1 MLEMTRI
8 RCERRVLVRTALLA
22 AAIFV
27 LPPITDAAK
36 VAAQTQLTGIAAIV
50 NSDPVTRRDLEMRLR
65 MVIVSSGLPP
75 DQSTIRRIRPQ
86 VLRSL
91 IEDNLRLQEAKNRNV
106 SVSPVE
112 LGKAV
117 SEIER
122 RNNMQPGRMLQLLKQ
137 SNIDRAT
144 LDTQLRADLS
154 WGKLI
159 GAQVRRSSIT
169 DEMIDERIA
178 RIESGTGKPE
188 FLVSEIFVPFDLG
201 SSGGDAN
208 RLIADLVSQIRGGAD
223 FGSLARTFSQS
234 TSSAQG
240 GSLGWVRAEQLDPAI
255 GKALP
260 GMKTGDIA
268 GPIRATDGFYILQL
282 RNRRVSR
289 GLAAGQVIVELQQIF
304 LPLPPNPPQTAID
317 LAAASLNRIGSAAN
331 SCTELE
337 ERGKELGAPQSGRL
351 SNVDLSSLEA
361 QIRGAI
367 ENLHTGQASQP
378 IRSGGGM
385 VLLMVC
391 DRQNSSSEGE
401 IRQRVAAELGRER
414 AELISRRML
423 RNLWRQ
429 AVIDIR

>member
-1 MLEMTRI
+1 
-8 RCERRVLVRTALLA
+8 
-22 AAIFV
+22 
-27 LPPITDAAK
+27 
-36 VAAQTQLTGIAAIV
+36 
-50 NSDPVTRRDLEMRLR
+50 MRLR

-86 VLRSL
+86 VLRNL
-91 IEDNLRLQEAKNRNV
+91 IEDNLKLQEAKNRNV

-112 LGKAV
+112 LRTAM
-117 SEIER
+117 SEIEQR
-122 RNNMQPGRMLQLLKQ
+122 INMQPGRMLQMLKQ
-137 SNIDRAT
+137 NNIDRAT

-154 WGKLI
+154 WAKLV
-159 GAQVRRSSIT
+159 GALVRRSSIT

-178 RIESGTGKPE
+178 RIESGKGKPE

-201 SSGGDAN
+201 NSGGDAN
-208 RLIADLVSQIRGGAD
+208 KLIADLVGQIGRGAD

-240 GSLGWVRAEQLDPAI
+240 GNLGWVRAEQLDPAI
-255 GKALP
+255 GTALP

-282 RNRRVSR
+282 RNRRASR
-289 GLAAGQVIVELQQIF
+289 GLTTGPVTVDLQQVF
-304 LPLPPNPPQTAID
+304 LPLPPDPPQSVID
-317 LAAASLNRIGSAAN
+317 SARASLNRIGSAAN
-331 SCTELE
+331 SCTELDE
-337 ERGKELGAPQSGRL
+337 QGKELGAPQSGRL
-351 SNVDLSSLEA
+351 SNVNLSSLEA

-367 ENLHTGQASQP
+367 ENLQTGQASQP
-378 IRSGGGM
+378 IQSGGGM

-391 DRQNSSSEGE
+391 DRQNSSSEEE

-429 AVIDIR
+429 AVIDTR

>member
-1 MLEMTRI
+1 MA
-8 RCERRVLVRTALLA
+8 V
-22 AAIFV
+22 IFV
-27 LPPITDAAK
+27 LPLITDAAR
-36 VAAQTQLTGIAAIV
+36 VAAQSQLTGIAAVV

-86 VLRSL
+86 VLRNI
-91 IEDNLRLQEAKNRNV
+91 IEDNLKLQEAKKRNV

-112 LGKAV
+112 ISKAM

-122 RNNMQPGRMLQLLKQ
+122 RNNMRPGEMLQLLKQ
-137 SNIDRAT
+137 NKIDRAT
-144 LDTQLRADLS
+144 LDTQLSANLS
-154 WGKLI
+154 WAKLV
-159 GAQVRRSSIT
+159 GAQVRRSRIT

-178 RIESGTGKPE
+178 RIESGKGKPE

-208 RLIADLVSQIRGGAD
+208 RLIADLVGQIRSGAD

-240 GSLGWVRAEQLDPAI
+240 GSLGWVRAEQLDPEI
-255 GKALP
+255 GTALP
-260 GMKTGDIA
+260 GMKSGDIA

-289 GLAAGQVIVELQQIF
+289 GLTAGQVTVELQQVF
-304 LPLPPNPPQTAID
+304 LPLPPDAPQSAID
-317 LAAASLNRIGSAAN
+317 SARASLNRIGSAAN
-331 SCTELE
+331 SCTELDE
-337 ERGKELGAPQSGRL
+337 QGKKLGAPQSGRL
-351 SNVDLSSLEA
+351 SNVDLSSLDA

-367 ENLHTGQASQP
+367 ENLQTGQASQP
-378 IRSGGGM
+378 IQSGGGM

-391 DRQNSSSEGE
+391 DRQNSSSEE
-401 IRQRVAAELGRER
+401 EMRQRVAEELGRER

-429 AVIDIR
+429 AVIDPR

>member
-1 MLEMTRI
+1 MLKMTRI
-8 RCERRVLVRTALLA
+8 RSEHRVLVRTALLTA
-22 AAIFV
+22 VIFV
-27 LPPITDAAK
+27 LPLITDAAK
-36 VAAQTQLTGIAAIV
+36 VAAQSPLTGIAAVV

-86 VLRSL
+86 VLRNL
-91 IEDNLRLQEAKNRNV
+91 IEDSLKLQEAKNRNV
-106 SVSPVE
+106 SVSPDE
-112 LGKAV
+112 LRTAML
-117 SEIER
+117 EIER
-122 RNNMQPGRMLQLLKQ
+122 RNGMDPGEMLQLLKQ
-137 SNIDRAT
+137 NKIDRAT
-144 LDTQLRADLS
+144 LDTQLSANLS

-178 RIESGTGKPE
+178 RIESGKGKPE

-208 RLIADLVSQIRGGAD
+208 RLIADLVGQIRGGAD

-240 GSLGWVRAEQLDPAI
+240 GSLGWIRAEQLDPAI
-255 GKALP
+255 GTALP

-268 GPIRATDGFYILQL
+268 GPIRAADGFYILQL

-289 GLAAGQVIVELQQIF
+289 GLAAGPVTVELQQVF
-304 LPLPPNPPQTAID
+304 LPLPPNPSQSAID
-317 LAAASLNRIGSAAN
+317 SARASLNRIGSAAN
-331 SCTELE
+331 SCTELD

-351 SNVDLSSLEA
+351 SNVNLSSLGA

-367 ENLHTGQASQP
+367 ENLETGQASQP
-378 IRSGGGM
+378 IQSGGGM

-391 DRQNSSSEGE
+391 DRQSPSSEEE
-401 IRQRVAAELGRER
+401 IRQRVATELTRER

-429 AVIDIR
+429 AVIDPR

>member
-1 MLEMTRI
+1 MNRI
-8 RCERRVLVRTALLA
+8 HCEHRVWVRAALLTA
-22 AAIFV
+22 VISV
-27 LPPITDAAK
+27 LPLITDAAK
-36 VAAQTQLTGIAAIV
+36 VAAQSRLTGIAAVV

-65 MVIVSSGLPP
+65 MVIVSSGLPS

-86 VLRSL
+86 VLRNL
-91 IEDNLRLQEAKNRNV
+91 IEDNLKLQEAKNRNV

-112 LGKAV
+112 IGKAM

-122 RNNMQPGRMLQLLKQ
+122 RNDMQPGRMLQLLKE
-137 SNIDRAT
+137 NKIDRST
-144 LDTQLRADLS
+144 LDTQLSANLS
-154 WGKLI
+154 WAKLV
-159 GAQVRRSSIT
+159 GAQIRRSAIT
-169 DEMIDERIA
+169 DEMIDERIG
-178 RIESGTGKPE
+178 RIESAKGEPE

-208 RLIADLVSQIRGGAD
+208 RLIADLIGQIRGGAD

-234 TSSAQG
+234 ASSAQG

-255 GKALP
+255 GTTLP

-282 RNRRVSR
+282 RNRRASR
-289 GLAAGQVIVELQQIF
+289 GLAAGPVTVELQQVF
-304 LPLPPNPPQTAID
+304 LPLPPNPPQSAID
-317 LAAASLNRIGSAAN
+317 SARASLNRIGSAAN

-337 ERGKELGAPQSGRL
+337 EQGKELGAPQSGRL
-351 SNVDLSSLEA
+351 SNVNLSSLGA

-367 ENLHTGQASQP
+367 EDLQTGQVSQP
-378 IRSGGGM
+378 VQSGGGM

-391 DRQNSSSEGE
+391 DRQSPSSEEE
-401 IRQRVAAELGRER
+401 IRQRVATELMRER

-429 AVIDIR
+429 AVIDPR

>member
-1 MLEMTRI
+1 MLKMTRI
-8 RCERRVLVRTALLA
+8 LCERRVLVRTALLTA
-22 AAIFV
+22 AVFI
-27 LPPITDAAK
+27 LPPITDAAR
-36 VAAQTQLTGIAAIV
+36 VAAQTQLTGIAAVV

-86 VLRSL
+86 VLRNL
-91 IEDNLRLQEAKNRNV
+91 IEDNLKLQEAKNRNV

-112 LGKAV
+112 LRTAM
-117 SEIER
+117 SEIEQR
-122 RNNMQPGRMLQLLKQ
+122 INMQPGRMLQMLKQ
-137 SNIDRAT
+137 NNIDRAT
-144 LDTQLRADLS
+144 LDNQLRADLS
-154 WGKLI
+154 WAKLV
-159 GAQVRRSSIT
+159 GSQVRRSSIT

-178 RIESGTGKPE
+178 RIESGKGKPE

-208 RLIADLVSQIRGGAD
+208 KLIADLVGQIGRGAD

-240 GSLGWVRAEQLDPAI
+240 GNLGWVRAEQLDPAI
-255 GKALP
+255 GTALP

-282 RNRRVSR
+282 RNRRASR
-289 GLAAGQVIVELQQIF
+289 GLTTGPVTVDLQQVF
-304 LPLPPNPPQTAID
+304 LPLPPDPPQSVID
-317 LAAASLNRIGSAAN
+317 SARASLNRIGSAAN
-331 SCTELE
+331 SCTELDE
-337 ERGKELGAPQSGRL
+337 QGKELGAPQSGRL
-351 SNVDLSSLEA
+351 SNVNLSSLEA

-367 ENLHTGQASQP
+367 ENLQTGQASQP
-378 IRSGGGM
+378 IQSGGGM

-391 DRQNSSSEGE
+391 DRQDSSSEEE

-429 AVIDIR
+429 AVIDTR

>member
-1 MLEMTRI
+1 ML
-8 RCERRVLVRTALLA
+8 
-22 AAIFV
+22 
-27 LPPITDAAK
+27 
-36 VAAQTQLTGIAAIV
+36 
-50 NSDPVTRRDLEMRLR
+50 
-65 MVIVSSGLPP
+65 
-75 DQSTIRRIRPQ
+75 
-86 VLRSL
+86 
-91 IEDNLRLQEAKNRNV
+91 
-106 SVSPVE
+106 
-112 LGKAV
+112 
-117 SEIER
+117 EIER
-122 RNNMQPGRMLQLLKQ
+122 RNGMDPGEMLQLLKQ
-137 SNIDRAT
+137 NKIDRAT
-144 LDTQLRADLS
+144 LDTQLSANLS

-178 RIESGTGKPE
+178 RIESGKGKPE

-208 RLIADLVSQIRGGAD
+208 RLIADLVGQIRGGAD

-240 GSLGWVRAEQLDPAI
+240 GSLGWIRAEQLDPAI
-255 GKALP
+255 GTALP

-268 GPIRATDGFYILQL
+268 GPIRAADGFYILQL

-289 GLAAGQVIVELQQIF
+289 GLAAGPVTVELQQVF
-304 LPLPPNPPQTAID
+304 LPLPPNPSQSAID
-317 LAAASLNRIGSAAN
+317 SARASLNRIGSAAN
-331 SCTELE
+331 SCTELD

-351 SNVDLSSLEA
+351 SNVNLSSLGA

-367 ENLHTGQASQP
+367 ENLETGQASQP
-378 IRSGGGM
+378 IQSGGGM

-391 DRQNSSSEGE
+391 DRQSPSSEEE
-401 IRQRVAAELGRER
+401 IRQRVATELTRER

-429 AVIDIR
+429 AVIDPR

>member
-1 MLEMTRI
+1 MNRI
-8 RCERRVLVRTALLA
+8 PSVRQVLVRTALLTA
-22 AAIFV
+22 VMLV
-27 LPPITDAAK
+27 LPLTTDAAK
-36 VAAQTQLTGIAAIV
+36 VAAQTQLTGIAAVV
-50 NSDPVTRRDLEMRLR
+50 NSDLVTRRDLEMRLR
-65 MVIVSSGLPP
+65 MVIVSSGLPA

-91 IEDNLRLQEAKNRNV
+91 IEDNLKLQEAKKRNV

-112 LGKAV
+112 IRKAV
-117 SEIER
+117 SDIER
-122 RNNMQPGRMLQLLKQ
+122 RNNMRPGEMFQLLKK
-137 SNIDRAT
+137 SNIDQAT
-144 LDTQLRADLS
+144 LDTQLSADLS
-154 WGKLI
+154 WAKLI
-159 GAQVRRSSIT
+159 GAQIRRSSIT

-178 RIESGTGKPE
+178 RIESGKGQPE

-208 RLIADLVSQIRGGAD
+208 RLIADLVGQIRGGAD

-234 TSSAQG
+234 TSSAQA

-255 GKALP
+255 GTALP

-289 GLAAGQVIVELQQIF
+289 GLTTGHATVELQQVF
-304 LPLPPNPPQTAID
+304 LPLPPNPPRSAID
-317 LAAASLNRIGSAAN
+317 SARASLNRIGSAAN
-331 SCTELE
+331 SCTELDK
-337 ERGKELGAPQSGRL
+337 RGKELGAPQSGRL
-351 SNVDLSSLEA
+351 SNVNLSSLEA

-367 ENLHTGQASQP
+367 ENLQAGQASQP
-378 IRSGGGM
+378 IQSNGGM

-391 DRQNSSSEGE
+391 DRQDSSSEVE
-401 IRQRVAAELGRER
+401 LRQRVATELGRER

-429 AVIDIR
+429 AVIDAR

>member
-1 MLEMTRI
+1 M
-8 RCERRVLVRTALLA
+8 
-22 AAIFV
+22 
-27 LPPITDAAK
+27 
-36 VAAQTQLTGIAAIV
+36 
-50 NSDPVTRRDLEMRLR
+50 
-65 MVIVSSGLPP
+65 
-75 DQSTIRRIRPQ
+75 
-86 VLRSL
+86 
-91 IEDNLRLQEAKNRNV
+91 
-106 SVSPVE
+106 
-112 LGKAV
+112 

-122 RNNMQPGRMLQLLKQ
+122 RNGMQPGRMLQLLKQ
-137 SNIDRAT
+137 NKIDRAT
-144 LDTQLRADLS
+144 LDTQLSANLS
-154 WGKLI
+154 WAKLV

-178 RIESGTGKPE
+178 RIESGKGKPE
-188 FLVSEIFVPFDLG
+188 FLVSEIFIPFDLG

-208 RLIADLVSQIRGGAD
+208 RLIADLVDQIRGGAD

-255 GKALP
+255 GAALP

-268 GPIRATDGFYILQL
+268 GPIRATDGFYILQS

-289 GLAAGQVIVELQQIF
+289 GLAAGPVTVELQQVF
-304 LPLPPNPPQTAID
+304 LPLSPNPPQTAID
-317 LAAASLNRIGSAAN
+317 SARASLNRIGSAAKT
-331 SCTELE
+331 CTELDE
-337 ERGKELGAPQSGRL
+337 QGKELGAPRSGRL
-351 SNVDLSSLEA
+351 SNVNLSSLEA

-367 ENLHTGQASQP
+367 ENLQTGEASQP
-378 IRSGGGM
+378 IQSGGGM

-391 DRQNSSSEGE
+391 DRQSPSSEEE

-414 AELISRRML
+414 AELISRRHL

>member
-1 MLEMTRI
+1 MLKMTRI
-8 RCERRVLVRTALLA
+8 LCECRVLVRTALLTA
-22 AAIFV
+22 AVFV
-27 LPPITDAAK
+27 LPPITDAAS
-36 VAAQTQLTGIAAIV
+36 VAAQTQLTGIAAVV

-86 VLRSL
+86 VLRNL
-91 IEDNLRLQEAKNRNV
+91 IEDNLKLQEAKNRNV

-112 LGKAV
+112 LRTAM
-117 SEIER
+117 SEIEQR
-122 RNNMQPGRMLQLLKQ
+122 INMQPGRMLQMLKQ
-137 SNIDRAT
+137 NNIDRAT

-154 WGKLI
+154 WAKLV
-159 GAQVRRSSIT
+159 GSQVRRSSIT

-178 RIESGTGKPE
+178 RIESGKGKPE

-208 RLIADLVSQIRGGAD
+208 KLIADLVGQIGRGAD

-240 GSLGWVRAEQLDPAI
+240 GNLGWVRAEQLDPAI
-255 GKALP
+255 GTALP

-282 RNRRVSR
+282 RNRRASR
-289 GLAAGQVIVELQQIF
+289 GLTTGPVTVDLQQVF
-304 LPLPPNPPQTAID
+304 LPLPPDPPQSVID
-317 LAAASLNRIGSAAN
+317 SARASLNRIGSAAN
-331 SCTELE
+331 SCTELDE
-337 ERGKELGAPQSGRL
+337 QGKELGAPQSGRL
-351 SNVDLSSLEA
+351 SNVNLSSLEA

-367 ENLHTGQASQP
+367 ESLQTGQASQP
-378 IRSGGGM
+378 IQSGGGM

-391 DRQNSSSEGE
+391 DRQDSSSEEE

-429 AVIDIR
+429 AVIDTR

>member
-1 MLEMTRI
+1 MLKMTRI
-8 RCERRVLVRTALLA
+8 LRERRVLVRTALLTA
-22 AAIFV
+22 AVFV
-27 LPPITDAAK
+27 LPPITDAAR
-36 VAAQTQLTGIAAIV
+36 VAAQTQLTGIAAVV

-86 VLRSL
+86 VLRNL
-91 IEDNLRLQEAKNRNV
+91 IEDNLKLQEAKNRNV

-112 LGKAV
+112 LRTAM
-117 SEIER
+117 SEIEQR
-122 RNNMQPGRMLQLLKQ
+122 INMQPGRMLQMLKQ
-137 SNIDRAT
+137 NNIDRAT

-154 WGKLI
+154 WAKLV

-178 RIESGTGKPE
+178 RIESGKGKPE

-208 RLIADLVSQIRGGAD
+208 KLIADLVGQIGRGAD

-240 GSLGWVRAEQLDPAI
+240 GNLGWVRAEQLDPAI
-255 GKALP
+255 GTALP

-282 RNRRVSR
+282 RNRRASR
-289 GLAAGQVIVELQQIF
+289 GLTTGPVTVELQQVF
-304 LPLPPNPPQTAID
+304 LPLPPDPPQSVID
-317 LAAASLNRIGSAAN
+317 SARASLNRIGSAVN
-331 SCTELE
+331 SCTELDE
-337 ERGKELGAPQSGRL
+337 QGKELGAPQSGRL
-351 SNVDLSSLEA
+351 SNVNLSSLEA
-361 QIRGAI
+361 QIRAAI
-367 ENLHTGQASQP
+367 EDLQTGQVSQP
-378 IRSGGGM
+378 IQSGGGM

-391 DRQNSSSEGE
+391 DRQDSSSKEE

-429 AVIDIR
+429 AVIDTR